1 MAQKTVIQL
10 TDDVDGARI
19 NGSGETVPFALDGV
33 DYEIDLSEKNAQR
46 LRDLLEPYIAVARPR
61 GAGGPRGGRSAPAGA
76 KTRDPHGIR
85 EWARRNGH
93 EISERGR
100 ISTTVLAAYEAAT
113 TQS

>member
-33 DYEIDLSEKNAQR
+33 DYEIDLSEKNAR
-46 LRDLLEPYIAVARPR
+46 KLRELFEPYIAVARRR
-61 GAGGPRGGRSAPAGA
+61 GSGSRASRSASTGA
-76 KTRDPHGIR
+76 RARDTHGIR
-85 EWARRNGH
+85 EWARQNGH